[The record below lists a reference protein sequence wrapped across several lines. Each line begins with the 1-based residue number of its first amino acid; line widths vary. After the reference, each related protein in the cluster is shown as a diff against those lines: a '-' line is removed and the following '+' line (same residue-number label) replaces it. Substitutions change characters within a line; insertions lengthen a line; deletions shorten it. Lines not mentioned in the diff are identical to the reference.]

1 MASLQK
7 QIYDLVGLERLRLK
21 PDAKVGSLVNL
32 AMRRSSLDALHV
44 FVIFRKAGPRK
55 TVRMISQAWA
65 AKQMNDR
72 DHFKLSH
79 GPALKFKPSP
89 RVNES
94 KWRSAERLFEPLESR
109 LQTKLNAKPSSCKG
123 YCQENLL
130 VQMGYAHA
138 SCA

>member
-7 QIYDLVGLERLRLK
+7 QIYHLVGLERLRLK

-79 GPALKFKPSP
+79 GPALKNSSRHRESMNQSGGLPKGCSSHLRAAFK
-89 RVNES
+89 
-94 KWRSAERLFEPLESR
+94 RS
-109 LQTKLNAKPSSCKG
+109 
-123 YCQENLL
+123 
-130 VQMGYAHA
+130 
-138 SCA
+138 